1 MQTNNDNDSKHDF
14 LPLKKKKMTASPAI
28 GAQAKRRRIR
38 RTDQSIH
45 LVEEHK
51 LFNLLFRDH
60 LFTACWLA
68 GNHAIGQ

>member
-1 MQTNNDNDSKHDF
+1 
-14 LPLKKKKMTASPAI
+14 MTASPAI